1 MIGFFFLF
9 FVVFLYMSIIFLRK
23 ILIGRFFLVLVYSKV
38 DDVRSVLEYYM

>member
-1 MIGFFFLF
+1 MIEFFFLF

-23 ILIGRFFLVLVYSKV
+23 NLIGRFFLVLVYSKV